1 MKRQLLST
9 ILIAVM
15 CLTMS
20 PLPVMAEEDTITD
33 AEDIGISLLT
43 DPEIG
48 GAIASANSWSNIQA
62 LINNATDSETYTIT
76 LTDNIT
82 NSGSDSTLTV
92 PAGKDIVID
101 LNGHYID
108 AKEVMTVFDVSG
120 KLTIKNSNIGNYPV
134 GAIMNG
140 KTDSNDSA
148 GGIIVEDGGEVIM
161 NDSGVA
167 NCETTSGRILP
178 AEYILSKAADFNWAN
193 KAILQAAKVRQ
204 AI

>member
-9 ILIAVM
+9 ILIAMM

-33 AEDIGISLLT
+33 AEDNGILLLA
-43 DPEIG
+43 DPEMG
-48 GAIASANSWSNIQA
+48 GAIASANSWINIQA

-82 NSGSDSTLTV
+82 NNGSDSTLTV

-108 AKEVMTVFDVSG
+108 AKEVTTVFDVSG

-167 NCETTSGRILP
+167 NCETTSGKNTAGGI
-178 AEYILSKAADFNWAN
+178 YIKQGGRFQLAN